1 MLLPPGQPVDAPSMP
16 AIVARSQSVDIY
28 TFVLENFIIHD
39 TRALHSDTLYLYYSA
54 YLDGDLVANH
64 LISMGDLD
72 NGEYSTIDYV
82 PSDRSPGVVAVI
94 NDPSAKVAFNF
105 QL

>member
-1 MLLPPGQPVDAPSMP
+1 MKRLCNSDHYIVERSIKTQIGAFENGPHAASHGQPVDASSMP

-28 TFVLENFIIHD
+28 TFVVENFIIHD

-72 NGEYSTIDYV
+72 N
-82 PSDRSPGVVAVI
+82 
-94 NDPSAKVAFNF
+94 
-105 QL
+105 